1 MKKTYSEKKQYN
13 LEKFNGAKPLKA
25 ISKVRAY
32 EKALLEMRG
41 RMDGRIK
48 SLKSA
53 WPKFNDAITMI
64 ASDRPILI
72 IEEF

>member
-1 MKKTYSEKKQYN
+1 MKKTYSKIKQYN
-13 LEKFNGAKPLKA
+13 LEQFNGAKPLKA

-48 SLKSA
+48 SLQQHGL
-53 WPKFNDAITMI
+53 NLMM
-64 ASDRPILI
+64 LH
-72 IEEF
+72 